1 MSEFVFLLQD
11 VDYFAK
17 TGTTVK

>member
-17 TGTTVK
+17 TCTTVK